1 MKKFVNG
8 KVDQNIP
15 FVTKIPKSAILPTRN
30 SSKMLVFMNRIFDG
44 TKSLSNDSFS
54 QLNQKL
60 SLRSLSQYFYVL

>member
-15 FVTKIPKSAILPTRN
+15 FVTKIPKSAILPTSN